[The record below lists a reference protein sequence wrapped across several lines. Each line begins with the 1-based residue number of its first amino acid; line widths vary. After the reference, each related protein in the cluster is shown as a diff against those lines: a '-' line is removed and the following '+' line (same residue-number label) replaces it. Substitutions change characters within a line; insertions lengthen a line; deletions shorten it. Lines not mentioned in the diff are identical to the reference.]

1 MAVFRVEKTK
11 RYTVMSNHHLQ
22 NRELSLKAK
31 GLLSEM
37 LSLPE
42 TWDYTLKGLAIINK
56 EGVDAIREAVR
67 ELERNGYIVRSRVRN
82 AKGQLTHTE
91 YVIYE
96 QPANAS
102 VADGQPKLEEP
113 MQGKPIL
120 EKPTQEDPI
129 QDHSTLDNP
138 TLENPTQ
145 INTYELT
152 TDQKKKKEK
161 IPDGSNPYQS
171 IPYPSMRGRG
181 QPFSVYQIRAQV
193 KEQIEYDILCEQYD
207 SPQLDDIVALMV
219 DVRCGKTESYVIS
232 DVEYPAELVQEHFE
246 NITSSTIQY
255 VLDCLSKQIKR
266 IGNIRAYLLT
276 TLYNATST
284 ESSYYDAMVRHDH
297 PYLTFARKESIAE
310 YEPIE

>member
-1 MAVFRVEKTK
+1 
-11 RYTVMSNHHLQ
+11 MSNHHLQ

-232 DVEYPAELVQEHFE
+232 DVEYLEDNHLFQYQTLCDATDRMTRTGHDLNDKVKQAELRLSEIAVLKTHIINYIKTREVY
-246 NITSSTIQY
+246 TAYRKSGYSKKYAWSSFSKS
-255 VLDCLSKQIKR
+255 LSIRLR
-266 IGNIRAYLLT
+266 ISAG
-276 TLYNATST
+276 SC
-284 ESSYYDAMVRHDH
+284 
-297 PYLTFARKESIAE
+297 PG
-310 YEPIE
+310 